1 MGKIKRYQLKINSS
15 EKLEELLQELYDE
28 ACWNVQTVKNEMN
41 RYVTST
47 NLNEETSDSKAKIGK
62 ITNDFVSN
70 MDKALGRKLEIAKL
84 MHEIIKYHGN
94 AQKAIDESENIG
106 DWGDVLSAIEKAE
119 NMNNT
124 QTESTDDTVAYNIS
138 KKK

>member
-1 MGKIKRYQLKINSS
+1 MAKMKRYKLKINSS

-28 ACWNVQTVKNEMN
+28 ACWNIEVVQKELN
-41 RYVTST
+41 RYVNST

-84 MHEIIKYHGN
+84 MHEILKYHGN
-94 AQKAIDESENIG
+94 AKKAIEESENVG
-106 DWGDVLSAIEKAE
+106 DWSNILEDINK
-119 NMNNT
+119 M
-124 QTESTDDTVAYNIS
+124 DTGEEMEEVKSFKIS
-138 KKK
+138 LRSNG